1 MTVKRKRV
9 FGVVSVIIVA
19 TAPGVLVGPD
29 IYMALWRGFVVGPR
43 HRPLHD
49 VTFAQSPQRLA
60 RGTYLARG
68 PLACFRCHSDRDWS
82 QPGAPP
88 IHGRE
93 GAGHIFS
100 DEDRPWL
107 VAPNLTS
114 DPETGV
120 GRWTDDMLARAIR
133 EGIGHDGRL
142 LAPQMWYRAF
152 ASLSDEDLASV
163 VVYIRSLAPIRNALP
178 QTQIPLVRK
187 LRYVGLPEPILAPV
201 AADLSTPQKRGE
213 YLGIVADCAGCHTS
227 WYHPD
232 APMFTK
238 LFAGGNSIEGPN
250 HFSIVSPNIT
260 SPPVALATTI
270 LNSLSQSC
278 ARDMSRRG
286 LYTAL
291 CPGHGT
297 SHDRR
302 GPEGHLLLSA
312 IAGIREAPGR

>member
-1 MTVKRKRV
+1 MHSILKV
-9 FGVVSVIIVA
+9 GGLVVAGLLTLAAVAVPVAVGIRPII
-19 TAPGVLVGPD
+19 
-29 IYMALWRGFVVGPR
+29 GPR
-43 HRPLHD
+43 SRPLTERCFD
-49 VTFAQSPQRLA
+49 RTPTRLA
-60 RGTYLARG
+60 RGRYLVTSVSG
-68 PLACFRCHSDRDWS
+68 CFSCHGETDWQAS
-82 QPGAPP
+82 GFPVKAGTE
-88 IHGRE
+88 GGGRVWDRE
-93 GAGHIFS
+93 GLPF
-100 DEDRPWL
+100 
-107 VAPNLTS
+107 VTAPNITP
-114 DPETGV
+114 DPETGA

-142 LAPQMWYRAF
+142 LSPNMWYRAF

-163 VVYIRSLAPIRNALP
+163 VVYLRSLPPIRNVLP
-178 QTQIPLVRK
+178 QTQIPLARK

-201 AADLSTPQKRGE
+201 VVDVSAPQKRGE
-213 YLGIVADCAGCHTS
+213 YLANIADCAGCHTS

-238 LFAGGNSIEGPN
+238 LFAGGNSIDGPN

-291 CPGHGT
+291 CPGYGT